1 MHTRTHTHTH
11 THTHTRAP
19 EAPSLVSR
27 WKADLDQWRTGWV
40 RGGRGIDPSGL
51 AMSVRGFPGVSYLN
65 GLEGLFSFLFN
76 DKKSLFT
83 IIKYL
88 LWAFSLY

>member
-1 MHTRTHTHTH
+1 M
-11 THTHTRAP
+11 
-19 EAPSLVSR
+19 
-27 WKADLDQWRTGWV
+27 